1 MLLGENAFCGV
12 LLRPFQR
19 RDDNGSAGLFVRG
32 YIGASVVP
40 CSAALIG
47 ELLDHGPDPQIPT
60 DEPVAPK
67 ANTDPN
73 TGPNIPNTPNTAAS
87 ARAELRSA
95 ARGSLAGDNWQ
106 NRWPSA

>member
-40 CSAALIG
+40 CSAALFG
-47 ELLDHGPDPQIPT
+47 ELLDHGPDPRIPA
-60 DEPVAPK
+60 DDPVAPK

-73 TGPNIPNTPNTAAS
+73 IPNTAAGV
-87 ARAELRSA
+87 RAELRSV

-106 NRWPSA
+106 NRWSPA